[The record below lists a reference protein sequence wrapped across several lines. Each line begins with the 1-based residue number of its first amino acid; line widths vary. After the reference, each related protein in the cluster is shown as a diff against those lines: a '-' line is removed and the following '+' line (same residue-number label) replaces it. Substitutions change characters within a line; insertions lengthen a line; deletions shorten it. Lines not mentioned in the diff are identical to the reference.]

1 MFRDIPQNDHEQF
14 HELGEGFV
22 YMPLNIMEK
31 YHYPTLRLMQFL
43 HRNAGE
49 RLPAGVD
56 TMMAYSFFQQGMGP
70 PKNRTEYDLEIPR
83 NTVSSSG
90 DDLED
95 QLRSSS
101 DAVDGLSTQLK
112 KTLKKLETLCA
123 LPNIFEL
130 ADMNQDEIDAK
141 QTEIDT
147 CLKIYKNQITID
159 YDAFKL
165 QKERVIMLSHLA
177 QRQSADSLDL
187 NLRMIQIAQS
197 NEIQI
202 NKEVED
208 KILQKTLDL
217 EHSISSTLIQHRD
230 LVRIHLKKL
239 TDKITPYDVTDMERF
254 ISVQKKAL
262 NETYEQNALLVSS
275 NAELRMFPS
284 FMPIRYREY
293 VSKLR
298 AENNILYRQQRISP
312 KVIQTNDRGVEIQLV
327 DAPMADPTVQYALRD
342 AEYSNLREARA
353 HMERGIALRNR
364 TLSDPSTK
372 VYPKSAPP
380 GDQLPP
386 SIRQTI
392 PANRYA
398 PTSANERKEARI
410 KTVYDRGPATL
421 ITDSEDQQDDHDD
434 LPPPLSQLHPRVR
447 AYMARTQGQETNK
460 VKRLGSNNQ
469 PSQLTLEANLQVF
482 SAHARSRQTRLI
494 Q

>member
-1 MFRDIPQNDHEQF
+1 MRDLQLRKDLNQSLSQNPEAWKALNRPAPLHSASLTLVEMLRDIPQNDREQF

-31 YHYPTLRLMQFL
+31 YLYPTLRLMQFL

-70 PKNRTEYDLEIPR
+70 PKNRTQYDLEILR

-95 QLRSSS
+95 QLRNSS
-101 DAVDGLSTQLK
+101 DAVDGLSNQLK
-112 KTLKKLETLCA
+112 KTLKKLEAICT
-123 LPNIFEL
+123 LPNLFEL
-130 ADMNQDEIDAK
+130 AEMNQDEIDAK
-141 QTEIDT
+141 QAEIDT
-147 CLKIYKNQITID
+147 YLQLYKNQITID

-177 QRQSADSLDL
+177 QRQSADNLDL

-208 KILQKTLDL
+208 KVLQKTLDL
-217 EHSISSTLIQHRD
+217 ENSISNTLIQHRE
-230 LVRIHLKKL
+230 LLRIHLKKL
-239 TDKITPYDVTDMERF
+239 TDTITPYDVTDMERF

-275 NAELRMFPS
+275 NAELRMFLS
-284 FMPIRYREY
+284 FMPIKYREY

-298 AENNILYRQQRISP
+298 AESNILYRQQRISP
-312 KVIQTNDRGVEIQLV
+312 KVIQTNDRGAAIQLV

-342 AEYSNLREARA
+342 AEYANLSEARS

-364 TLSDPSTK
+364 TLHDPSTK
-372 VYPKSAPP
+372 VYPKKAPP
-380 GDQLPP
+380 GD
-386 SIRQTI
+386 
-392 PANRYA
+392 
-398 PTSANERKEARI
+398 
-410 KTVYDRGPATL
+410 
-421 ITDSEDQQDDHDD
+421 
-434 LPPPLSQLHPRVR
+434 
-447 AYMARTQGQETNK
+447 
-460 VKRLGSNNQ
+460 
-469 PSQLTLEANLQVF
+469 
-482 SAHARSRQTRLI
+482 
-494 Q
+494 